1 MSTRRKSQIIVA
13 LDTPQRD
20 RALELVR
27 TLRGQVGLFKVG
39 LELYTSA
46 GPSIVKDLKGL
57 GAEVFLD
64 LKFHDIPNTVARA
77 VVEAAR
83 LGAALTDLHLSG
95 GAAMVRRAVD
105 ELKAVCDLHRI
116 RRPALLGITV
126 LTSLGTEDL
135 AGMGIARS
143 PEEQVLS
150 LAEMGREAGLDGIVA
165 SARELPAL
173 RKRFGPD
180 WILVTPGIRP
190 EGSPA
195 DDQVRTLTPREAVE
209 AGADYL
215 VIGRPITGSPDPCA
229 AAREILRSLLA

>member
-1 MSTRRKSQIIVA
+1 MKRDSPIIVA
-13 LDTPQRD
+13 LDTASREHALETV
-20 RALELVR
+20 RAL
-27 TLRGQVGLFKVG
+27 RGTIGLFKVG
-39 LELYTSA
+39 LELYTAS

-77 VVEAAR
+77 VGEGAR
-83 LGAALTDLHLSG
+83 LGVALMDLHLSG
-95 GAAMVRRAVD
+95 GSAMIRRAVD
-105 ELKAVCDLHRI
+105 EMGAVCDLHRI

-126 LTSLGTEDL
+126 LTSLGPADL
-135 AGMGIARS
+135 AGLGVSRG
-143 PEEQVLS
+143 PEEQVLA
-150 LAEMGREAGLDGIVA
+150 LAELGREAGLDGVVA

-190 EGSPA
+190 EGSPP

-215 VIGRPITGSPDPCA
+215 VIGRPITGAADPVA
-229 AAREILRSLLA
+229 AAREILRSLS

>member
-1 MSTRRKSQIIVA
+1 MSTRKKSQIIVA
-13 LDTPQRD
+13 LDTPHRE

-27 TLRGQVGLFKVG
+27 TLRGQVLLFKVG
-39 LELYTSA
+39 LELYTAA
-46 GPSIVKDLKGL
+46 GPSIVKDVKGL

-77 VVEAAR
+77 VTEAAR
-83 LGAALTDLHLSG
+83 LGVALTDLHLSG
-95 GAAMVRRAVD
+95 GAAMARRAVD
-105 ELKAVCDLHRI
+105 EMTAVCDLHGI

-126 LTSLGTEDL
+126 LTSLGPEDL
-135 AGMGIARS
+135 AGLGVGRS
-143 PEEQVLS
+143 PEEQVLA
-150 LAEMGREAGLDGIVA
+150 LAEIGKEAGLDGVVA

-190 EGSPA
+190 AGSSA
-195 DDQVRTLTPREAVE
+195 DDQVRTLTPREAME

-215 VIGRPITGSPDPCA
+215 VIGRPITGAPDPCA

>member
-13 LDTPQRD
+13 LDTPHRD
-20 RALELVR
+20 RALALVR
-27 TLRGQVGLFKVG
+27 TLRGQIVLFKVG
-39 LELYTSA
+39 LELYTAA

-77 VVEAAR
+77 VAEAAR
-83 LGAALTDLHLSG
+83 LGVALTDLHLSG
-95 GAAMVRRAVD
+95 GPAMVRRAVD
-105 ELKAVCDLHRI
+105 EMGAVCDLDRI

-126 LTSLGTEDL
+126 LTSLGREEL
-135 AGMGIARS
+135 AVLGIGRS
-143 PEEQVLS
+143 PEDQVLA
-150 LAEMGREAGLDGIVA
+150 LAEIGKDAGLDGVVA

-215 VIGRPITGSPDPCA
+215 VIGRPITGAPDPCG
-229 AAREILRSLLA
+229 AAREILRGLLP

>member
-1 MSTRRKSQIIVA
+1 MSARRKSQIIVA
-13 LDTPQRD
+13 LDTPHRD
-20 RALELVR
+20 RALDLVR
-27 TLRGQVGLFKVG
+27 TLRGQVLLFKVG
-39 LELYTSA
+39 LELYTAA
-46 GPSIVKDLKGL
+46 GPSIVKDVKGL

-77 VVEAAR
+77 VAEAAR
-83 LGAALTDLHLSG
+83 QGVALTDLHLSG

-105 ELKAVCDLHRI
+105 EMGAVCDLDRI

-126 LTSLGTEDL
+126 LTSLGREDL
-135 AGMGIARS
+135 AALGIHRS
-143 PEEQVLS
+143 PEDQVLA
-150 LAEMGREAGLDGIVA
+150 LAEIGKAAGLDGVVA
-165 SARELPAL
+165 SPRELPAL

-190 EGSPA
+190 PGSPA

-215 VIGRPITGSPDPCA
+215 VIGRPITGAQDPCG
-229 AAREILRSLLA
+229 AAREILRGLLP

>member
-27 TLRGQVGLFKVG
+27 ILRGQVILFKVG
-39 LELYTSA
+39 LELYTAA

-83 LGAALTDLHLSG
+83 LGVALTDLHLSG
-95 GAAMVRRAVD
+95 GSAMVRRAVD
-105 ELKAVCDLHRI
+105 ELSAVCDLHRI

-126 LTSLGTEDL
+126 LTSLGQEDL
-135 AGMGIARS
+135 ARLGIGRT
-143 PEEQVLS
+143 PEDQVLS
-150 LAEMGREAGLDGIVA
+150 LAEAGKEAGLDGVVA

-215 VIGRPITGSPDPCA
+215 VIGRPITGAPDPCA
-229 AAREILRSLLA
+229 AVREILRSLLP

>member
-13 LDTPQRD
+13 LDTPHRE

-27 TLRGQVGLFKVG
+27 TLRGQVLLFKVG
-39 LELYTSA
+39 LELYTAA
-46 GPSIVKDLKGL
+46 GPSIVKDVKGL

-77 VVEAAR
+77 VTEAAR
-83 LGAALTDLHLSG
+83 LGVALTDLHLSG
-95 GAAMVRRAVD
+95 GSTMARRAVD
-105 ELKAVCDLHRI
+105 ELTAVCDLHGF

-126 LTSLGTEDL
+126 LTSLGPEDL
-135 AGMGIARS
+135 TGLGVGRS
-143 PEEQVLS
+143 PEEQVLA
-150 LAEMGREAGLDGIVA
+150 LAEIGKEAGLDGVIA

-180 WILVTPGIRP
+180 WVLVTPGIRP
-190 EGSPA
+190 AGSSA
-195 DDQVRTLTPREAVE
+195 DDQVRTLTPREAME

-215 VIGRPITGSPDPCA
+215 VIGRPITGAPDPCA
-229 AAREILRSLLA
+229 AARDILRGLLA